1 MKKFLITLL
10 AVILIIVCG
19 ALKNVWAG
27 FVYFALVFSCLI
39 SLYWAVILIIN
50 YINRFHKQI
59 EKEFNLYI
67 AQKIN
72 KSNLTLED
80 VEKNRKAYLKKF
92 SRSKWKEKSIEIA
105 KTAFCLG
112 LFIGCLILCFTLKV

>member
-105 KTAFCLG
+105 KIAFCLG